1 MPCLR
6 SSTFVLFHW
15 DLLLHHFSPLRL
27 LFPLLTIFPTADL
40 FYFWHMSLVILK
52 AIFHYLVT
60 LPRVALFLLELL
72 SLVFFQPAVG
82 CVSFTCFQTS
92 IPFKLILL
100 LIDSTF
106 AASKISA
113 SSCTVHLGYHMST
126 GNFSFVFFFSSIV
139 TNSGRCYITQ
149 LTQQCGLRTV
159 YSRRAEAGTDC
170 KSLAKYIRETGEL
183 IVHRHFRVLKSLVA
197 NSSSF

>member
-1 MPCLR
+1 MQRPFVLHSSFPKCTVLSPEISFTFSFIIVQGDRFPLLLPGFTWKDKWPCLR
-6 SSTFVLFHW
+6 RSTFVLFHW

-40 FYFWHMSLVILK
+40 CYFWHMSLVILK

-126 GNFSFVFFFSSIV
+126 GNFSFVFFFFQV
-139 TNSGRCYITQ
+139 
-149 LTQQCGLRTV
+149 
-159 YSRRAEAGTDC
+159 
-170 KSLAKYIRETGEL
+170 
-183 IVHRHFRVLKSLVA
+183 
-197 NSSSF
+197 